1 MIKRILLIRPDKI
14 GDLILT
20 LPMATVIK
28 AALPDAHVSFLVRDY
43 TASLLALAADVD
55 KTVIYDTNLSLW
67 KTISFL
73 RSAKPDAVFFF
84 GSKFKLTLAAFLAR
98 IPVRVGRAYWWYSF
112 LYNRKIREHRK
123 NAERNEAEYNVR
135 MFEAIGIKNI
145 DTPLPKLDLLKLPK
159 NLLTFSDYVVL
170 HVTTGGS
177 TAAWSEAHF
186 VELAKLITCEF
197 RHPIVLT
204 GISADN
210 EFLFRIASR
219 MKHSSSDV
227 HILAQ
232 DDLLIL
238 ASALKGAKLV
248 VASGTGP
255 GHLAAALGT
264 PTVGLFPA
272 VKTLSKERWGFR
284 GKNVRNI
291 SPTILPKPEC
301 PMCDHCICTDEIT
314 VEQVIGAIN
323 DLNIS

>member
-43 TASLLALAADVD
+43 TASLLALAPDVD
-55 KTVIYDTNLSLW
+55 ETVIYDTDLSLG

-84 GSKFKLTLAAFLAR
+84 GSKFKLTVAAFLAR
-98 IPVRVGRAYWWYSF
+98 IPFRVGRAYWWYSF

-123 NAERNEAEYNVR
+123 NAEYNEAEYNVR
-135 MFEAIGIKNI
+135 MLEAIGIK
-145 DTPLPKLDLLKLPK
+145 DVETPLPKLDLLKLPK
-159 NLLTFSDYVVL
+159 NPLALSDYFVL

-177 TAAWSEAHF
+177 TTAWSEDHF
-186 VELAKLITCEF
+186 VLLAASLSSQFKKQ
-197 RHPIVLT
+197 IVLT
-204 GISADN
+204 GLSADN

-238 ASALKGAKLV
+238 TSVLRDAKLV
-248 VASGTGP
+248 VAASTGP

-291 SPTILPKPEC
+291 EAAMLPNAEC

-314 VEQVIGAIN
+314 VEQVIGAII
-323 DLNIS
+323 DLNIT